1 MTKKI
6 SQNSGLYYRE
16 PEKHAMGPLSLATLQ
31 VAMHAGSL
39 SHSAEVSQDGDDPWV
54 PLAVVLEDPSKAF
67 VHYSHTGVNEEV
79 SRSATESKGISPPVI
94 VGILSFAMVLGIIVV
109 NLNVNSKNDHGS
121 DVTLSSLDEV
131 DVIAVDDKTD
141 QDKVTEKQL
150 IDAAYHCFIY
160 TKFAI
165 SHNESIE
172 VAEANLSK
180 EQSAGES
187 QLQAIK
193 LQKLYAENDQ
203 KIKAYKDALEELVSL
218 EEKAGVTNHYSIPLK
233 DFYDYGSSLARE
245 KGRILKYKS
254 FLDPEYSEVN
264 DKLFNLC
271 WIIKL
276 EKVLAGGYKAQ
287 SDNSRR

>member
-39 SHSAEVSQDGDDPWV
+39 SHSAEVSQDGNDPWV
-54 PLAVVLEDPSKAF
+54 PLVVVLEDPSKDF
-67 VHYSHTGVNEEV
+67 VHYSQTAVNAKV
-79 SRSATESKGISPPVI
+79 SRSATESKGISPPII
-94 VGILSFAMVLGIIVV
+94 VGILSVAMVLGIIAV
-109 NLNVNSKNDHGS
+109 NLHVNPKNDHGS

-131 DVIAVDDKTD
+131 DVNAVDDKTD

-150 IDAAYHCFIY
+150 IDAAYYCFSY
-160 TKFAI
+160 ARLAI
-165 SHNESIE
+165 IDKGNVEE
-172 VAEANLSK
+172 AEANLSK
-180 EQSAGES
+180 VQSAGES

-193 LQKLYAENDQ
+193 LQKLNSESDESLEV
-203 KIKAYKDALEELVSL
+203 YKDKLKELVSL

-233 DFYDYGSSLARE
+233 DFHDYGCSLAHK
-245 KGRILKYKS
+245 KGQMLKYKS
-254 FLDPEYSEVN
+254 IIDPEYSEV
-264 DKLFNLC
+264 DKKLFYLC

-276 EKVLAGGYKAQ
+276 EKVLTGGYKSQ
-287 SDNSRR
+287 PDNSGR